1 VRRLLV
7 TICLPVSLLV
17 TACGSTVQSLP
28 AGAAAGSGGTQTDQ
42 SLGAPTGSGQSS
54 APATLS
60 GTAGGSGLPG
70 SGGAGGGPA
79 AGGGA
84 NSGPAGSGSA
94 GGTPVGGAG
103 STVSQQPPG
112 VTATTVTFGYTY
124 CSDCDTSNAAI
135 GGGAGGKQD
144 QKSMILA
151 AVADV
156 NGHGGVAG
164 RKLVPLLYDVKS
176 TSSDSIDSQ
185 MQSACEYWTKDH
197 KVFAM
202 QGGRQLLWNCARTA
216 GAISLDADG
225 ATSRTMHD
233 FPTLLDPIKRSLDQL
248 SATTVAGLERQ
259 AWSKPT
265 TEWPTGK
272 IGIITWDQPNYHY
285 AVDHGLV
292 PALKAHG
299 LSATDTR
306 YVVAPETLGAVSDSS
321 AAVSSAVLSFQSNGI
336 DHVLIQ
342 DGAAGVF
349 SGAGLTL
356 LFLENA
362 ESQHYRPR
370 YGFNANNVPG
380 LSVYP
385 AAQ

>member
-1 VRRLLV
+1 
-7 TICLPVSLLV
+7 
-17 TACGSTVQSLP
+17 
-28 AGAAAGSGGTQTDQ
+28 
-42 SLGAPTGSGQSS
+42 
-54 APATLS
+54 
-60 GTAGGSGLPG
+60 
-70 SGGAGGGPA
+70 
-79 AGGGA
+79 
-84 NSGPAGSGSA
+84 
-94 GGTPVGGAG
+94 
-103 STVSQQPPG
+103 
-112 VTATTVTFGYTY
+112 
-124 CSDCDTSNAAI
+124 
-135 GGGAGGKQD
+135 
-144 QKSMILA
+144 
-151 AVADV
+151 
-156 NGHGGVAG
+156 
-164 RKLVPLLYDVKS
+164 
-176 TSSDSIDSQ
+176 
-185 MQSACEYWTKDH
+185 
-197 KVFAM
+197 M
-202 QGGRQLLWNCARTA
+202 QGGRQLLWNCARRA

-272 IGIITWDQPNYHY
+272 IGIITWDQTNYHY

-321 AAVSSAVLSFQSNGI
+321 AAVSSAVLSFQSKGI

-370 YGFNANNVPG
+370 YGFNVNNVPG

-385 AAQ
+385 AAQQHGMLAIDSSDWDARMDVGYRTNTVRERCFAMMRAQGVTISGDIPEGAAAQYCDKVWFLQQAGALAHTLTVPGVVAAAESMGTRYRPATVFGSRLSPSRHDGDELIRNARFDDGCSCMKYTSGAYSAG